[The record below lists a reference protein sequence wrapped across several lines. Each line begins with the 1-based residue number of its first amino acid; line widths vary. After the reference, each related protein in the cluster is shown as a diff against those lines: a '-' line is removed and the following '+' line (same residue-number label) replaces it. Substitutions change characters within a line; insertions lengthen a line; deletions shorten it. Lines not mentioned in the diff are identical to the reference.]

1 MVQQSL
7 KINFLLS
14 LLKFL
19 NLFYPKGNIHR
30 FESALKSYITLSEES
45 TANQAQKMG
54 TFLYPGITHKPW
66 YEPHDHNILNSVNKI
81 LQQGFNNIE
90 NEWLAY
96 VSSGCNINSRFN
108 ASNLFTSLKDDD
120 WKAYLLWKEG
130 NFTQIGLSHFPE
142 TVAILSKLQPFLY
155 PFGHIEFYVMK
166 PGVVL
171 PPHTDNINTSLTCH
185 LAIAIPE
192 NCGIN
197 VGGKTQSWIKGRTL
211 FFDDSFEHEAWN
223 KSQEERV
230 VLSLDLYHPDL
241 TKIEKNLLQFVLKKI
256 NLPSEEDGVNKIQ
269 DTQYKEKVLDKQAL

>member
-1 MVQQSL
+1 MDKQSL
-7 KINFLLS
+7 ELSFFLLFLK
-14 LLKFL
+14 LLKL
-19 NLFYPKGNIHR
+19 LSPQGNIDR
-30 FESALKSYITLSEES
+30 FENALKSYITLSEES
-45 TANQAQKMG
+45 TSNPAQKMSA
-54 TFLYPGITHKPW
+54 FLYPGITHKPW
-66 YEPHDHNILNSVNKI
+66 YEPHDNDILNLVSNK
-81 LQQGFNNIE
+81 LQQGFNDIE

-96 VSSGCNINSRFN
+96 ISSGCNIVSRFN

-130 NFTQIGLSHFPE
+130 NFTQIGLSHFPK
-142 TVAILSKLQPFLY
+142 TVDILSKLEPFLY

-185 LAIAIPE
+185 LALTIPE
-192 NCGIN
+192 KCGIS

-230 VLSLDLYHPDL
+230 VLSLDLYHPEM
-241 TKIEKNLLQFVLKKI
+241 TKIEKNLLQFVLKKF
-256 NLPSEEDGVNKIQ
+256 NFSSEEDGVNKIP
-269 DTQYKEKVLDKQAL
+269 DTQDIEKVLDKQAL